1 MEVTTVDAQVAA
13 VRAAAK
19 KIITV
24 PPDSFALCPVRDILD
39 RIGDKWSL
47 LSILH
52 LGSADSLRF
61 NELRKRIAGISQRML
76 TVTLRAL
83 EADGLVARTV
93 YAEVP
98 PRVEYALTELGQSLL
113 GAVIEL
119 GNWATVHA
127 PAIAEARERSSRI
140 GATPASPVRVGLPS
154 GSSSGQVDRTGSNI

>member
-1 MEVTTVDAQVAA
+1 MEVTVVENQAA
-13 VRAAAK
+13 EVRAAAK

-24 PPDSFALCPVRDILD
+24 PVNGFGLCPVRDILD

-52 LGSADSLRF
+52 LGSTDSLRF
-61 NELRKRIAGISQRML
+61 NELRKRIDGISQRML

-113 GAVIEL
+113 GAVIEF
-119 GNWATVHA
+119 GNWAAAHA
-127 PAIAEARERSSRI
+127 PAIAEARK
-140 GATPASPVRVGLPS
+140 RVA
-154 GSSSGQVDRTGSNI
+154 VAA

>member
-1 MEVTTVDAQVAA
+1 MEVTTADAQTAEI
-13 VRAAAK
+13 RKAAK

-24 PPDSFALCPVRDILD
+24 PADGFGLCPVRDILD

-61 NELRKRIAGISQRML
+61 NELRKRINGISQRML
-76 TVTLRAL
+76 TVTLRGL

-98 PRVEYALTELGQSLL
+98 PRVEYQLTGLGQGLL
-113 GAVIEL
+113 GAVIQL
-119 GNWATVHA
+119 GNWAAAHA
-127 PAIAEARERSSRI
+127 PAIAEAR
-140 GATPASPVRVGLPS
+140 ARVG
-154 GSSSGQVDRTGSNI
+154 RAAA

>member
-1 MEVTTVDAQVAA
+1 MEVTIVDAQTAEI
-13 VRAAAK
+13 RESLK

-24 PPDSFALCPVRDILD
+24 PAAGFGLCPVRDILD

-47 LSILH
+47 LSIMH
-52 LGSADSLRF
+52 LGSTDSLRF
-61 NELRKRIAGISQRML
+61 NELRKRINGISQRML

-83 EADGLVARTV
+83 ETDGLVARTV

-127 PAIAEARERSSRI
+127 PAIAEARK
-140 GATPASPVRVGLPS
+140 RVA
-154 GSSSGQVDRTGSNI
+154 VVA

>member
-1 MEVTTVDAQVAA
+1 MVTFGNSKVFGPFALAQEGINFCPRHMEVTIVDAQTAE
-13 VRAAAK
+13 VRKAAK

-24 PPDSFALCPVRDILD
+24 PADGFGLCPVRDILD

-52 LGSADSLRF
+52 LGSTDSLRF
-61 NELRKRIAGISQRML
+61 NELRKRITGISQRML

-119 GNWATVHA
+119 GNWAAAHA
-127 PAIAEARERSSRI
+127 PAIAEARQRI
-140 GATPASPVRVGLPS
+140 ARPVA
-154 GSSSGQVDRTGSNI
+154 